1 MRNDIM
7 GVLFDNLT
15 LAEAVDAGERLA
27 AGPGFAY
34 VVTPNPEIVN
44 LARQREDYRQVLN
57 GAGLVLP
64 DGIGVIHAAKIL
76 GTPLQE
82 RVPGIDFAS
91 GLLMFFGG
99 QAMATPVVLVGM
111 LLMGIV
117 YGSGITLSATMI
129 RQLYGNTHYAQNF
142 SVCNLCTFPA
152 AIIGPMLSAALIQAA
167 GGGYQ
172 TTFLMVIILGA
183 LTLVMNFFIRKP

>member
-1 MRNDIM
+1 M

-91 GLLMFFGG
+91 GLLTRLAQTGG
-99 QAMATPVVLVGM
+99 RLFLLV
-111 LLMGIV
+111 
-117 YGSGITLSATMI
+117 YK
-129 RQLYGNTHYAQNF
+129 
-142 SVCNLCTFPA
+142 
-152 AIIGPMLSAALIQAA
+152 IGFA
-167 GGGYQ
+167 
-172 TTFLMVIILGA
+172 
-183 LTLVMNFFIRKP
+183 